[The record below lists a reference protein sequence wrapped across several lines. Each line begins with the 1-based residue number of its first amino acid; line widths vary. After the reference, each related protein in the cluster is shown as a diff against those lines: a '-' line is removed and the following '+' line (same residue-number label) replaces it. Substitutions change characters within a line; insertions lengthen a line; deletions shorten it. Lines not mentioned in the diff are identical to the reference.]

1 VQVERVQAT
10 GVRPRRELDRRA
22 GVLAGAGTVL
32 ATVVVTL
39 PFRDQITTT
48 TAALALVLAPMAA
61 AVVGG
66 RWAAL
71 VTALVGA
78 AAFNLA
84 FLEPYGTLKVDLL
97 DDAIALVVYVAV
109 ALAVGTLVALERER
123 REEAE
128 ARAAQI
134 EALSDEQERLRAE
147 QARLAAE
154 KEVAE
159 LAGEHR
165 SALLRSVS
173 HDLRTP
179 LATIRAVTSDLRD
192 GAVDYDPA
200 TRDELLDLV
209 VDEAERLD
217 RLVAN
222 LLSLSRV
229 EAGALEP
236 DRQPVAIDELLSERV
251 RRLKRLLRDRR
262 IITDVPFALPL
273 ADVDHTL
280 IDQVITNLLEN
291 AVRHSPEG
299 SIIRVRARPRDTW
312 IEVSVADAGPGIDAA
327 LRDAVFEPFRRGA
340 GGGSSG
346 VGLAICKAIVEAHG
360 GSITARTAN
369 GGGAE
374 LVFTVPVRAPR
385 DSGSAAR

>member
-1 VQVERVQAT
+1 MRVDEAQVA
-10 GVRPRRELDRRA
+10 GPRPRRELDPRA
-22 GVLAGAGTVL
+22 GVLVGAATVL
-32 ATVVVTL
+32 AAVLVTL
-39 PFRDQITTT
+39 PFSDQITNT
-48 TAALALVLAPMAA
+48 TAALALVLAPMTA

-78 AAFNLA
+78 VAFNLA

-128 ARAAQI
+128 ARAAEI

-147 QARLAAE
+147 RARLAAE
-154 KEVAE
+154 KDVAE
-159 LAGEHR
+159 LAGQHR

-192 GAVDYDPA
+192 GTADYDDA

-280 IDQVITNLLEN
+280 VDQVITNLLEN

-299 SIIRVRARPRDTW
+299 SIIRVRARARDTW
-312 IEVSVADAGPGIDAA
+312 IEVSVADAGPGIDAS
-327 LRDAVFEPFRRGA
+327 LRDAVFEPFRRGV

-360 GSITARTAN
+360 GSIEARAAN

-374 LVFTVPVRAPR
+374 LVFTVPMRAAR
-385 DSGSAAR
+385 DSAAVPR

>member
-1 VQVERVQAT
+1 VQAT
-10 GVRPRRELDRRA
+10 RGELHRVIGAIA
-22 GVLAGAGTVL
+22 GSAL
-32 ATVVVTL
+32 VVVIALVLL
-39 PFRDQITTT
+39 PFRDNITTA
-48 TAALALVLAPMAA
+48 TAALVLVLAPMAA
-61 AVVGG
+61 AVIGG
-66 RWAAL
+66 RVAAL

-84 FLEPYGTLKVDLL
+84 FLKPYGTFKVDLL

-123 REEAE
+123 RDEAE
-128 ARAAQI
+128 VHISEI
-134 EALSDEQERLRAE
+134 EALSEERSRLREE
-147 QARLAAE
+147 QARLAAA

-192 GAVDYDPA
+192 GEVEYDDA

-209 VDEAERLD
+209 VDEADRLD

-236 DRQPVAIDELLSERV
+236 DRQAVAIDELISERV
-251 RRLKRLLRDRR
+251 RRLRRLLRDRR
-262 IITDVPFALPL
+262 INTDIPFALPL

-291 AVRHSPEG
+291 AVRHSPVG
-299 SIIRVRARPRDTW
+299 STIRVRARQRDSW
-312 IEVSVADAGPGIDAA
+312 IEVSIADAGPGIDPA
-327 LRDAVFEPFRRGA
+327 LRESVFEPFRRGE
-340 GGGSSG
+340 GGGASG
-346 VGLAICKAIVEAHG
+346 NGLAICKAIVEAHG
-360 GSITARTAN
+360 GTIEARDAN
-369 GGGAE
+369 GGGADM
-374 LVFTVPVRAPR
+374 VFTVPVRAV
-385 DSGSAAR
+385 ARS

>member
-1 VQVERVQAT
+1 M
-10 GVRPRRELDRRA
+10 RPRTRQLGPLGGTA
-22 GVLAGAGTVL
+22 AGTALVGL
-32 ATVVVTL
+32 VALGAL
-39 PFRDQITTT
+39 PLRDQISST
-48 TAALALVLAPMAA
+48 TAGLLLVVPPMAA
-61 AVVGG
+61 ALWGG
-66 RWAAL
+66 RRAA
-71 VTALVGA
+71 VATAVIA
-78 AAFNLA
+78 AVAFNLT
-84 FLEPYGTLKVDLL
+84 FLAPYGTLKIDVL
-97 DDAIALVVYVAV
+97 DDAIALVVFVAVAV
-109 ALAVGTLVALERER
+109 ALGTLVALERER

-128 ARAAQI
+128 ARAAEI
-134 EALSDEQERLRAE
+134 EALSDEQLSLRAE
-147 QARLAAE
+147 QARLAAA
-154 KEVAE
+154 KKVAE

-192 GAVDYDPA
+192 GGADYDDK

-236 DRQPVAIDELLSERV
+236 DRQAVPIDELLTERV

-262 IITDVPFALPL
+262 IHLDVPFALPL
-273 ADVDHTL
+273 VDVDYTL
-280 IDQVITNLLEN
+280 ADQVITNLLEN

-299 SIIRVRARPRDTW
+299 STIRVRARAVDASVE
-312 IEVSVADAGPGIDAA
+312 ISVSDEGAGIAPDMID
-327 LRDAVFEPFRRGA
+327 VIFEPFRRGE

-346 VGLAICKAIVEAHG
+346 VGLAICKAIIEAHG
-360 GSITARTAN
+360 GTIVARQAN
-369 GGGAE
+369 AGGAE
-374 LVFTVPVRAPR
+374 LAFTVPIRATM
-385 DSGSAAR
+385 

>member
-1 VQVERVQAT
+1 
-10 GVRPRRELDRRA
+10 
-22 GVLAGAGTVL
+22 VLVGAGLVGVVVL
-32 ATVVVTL
+32 VTL
-39 PFRDQITTT
+39 PFRDQITST
-48 TAALALVLAPMAA
+48 TAALGLVLAPMAA
-61 AVVGG
+61 AVIGG
-66 RWAAL
+66 RRAAL

-78 AAFNLA
+78 VAFNLA
-84 FLEPYGTLKVDLL
+84 FLKPYGTLKVDLL
-97 DDAIALVVYVAV
+97 DDAIALAVYVAV

-128 ARAAQI
+128 ARAAEI
-134 EALSDEQERLRAE
+134 EELSDEQERLRAE

-192 GAVDYDPA
+192 GTVEYDDT

-209 VDEAERLD
+209 VDEADRLD
-217 RLVAN
+217 RLVSN

-236 DRQPVAIDELLSERV
+236 DRQPVAIDELITERV
-251 RRLKRLLRDRR
+251 RLLKRLLRDRR
-262 IITDVPFALPL
+262 ILTDIPFALPL

-280 IDQVITNLLEN
+280 VDQVITNLLEN

-299 SIIRVRARPRDTW
+299 SLIRVRARQRDAW
-312 IEVSVADAGPGIDAA
+312 IEVSVSDTGPGIDAA
-327 LRDAVFEPFRRGA
+327 LRTAVFEPFRRGV

-360 GSITARTAN
+360 GTIEAREAN

-374 LVFTVPVRAPR
+374 LMFTVPVRR
-385 DSGSAAR
+385 SS